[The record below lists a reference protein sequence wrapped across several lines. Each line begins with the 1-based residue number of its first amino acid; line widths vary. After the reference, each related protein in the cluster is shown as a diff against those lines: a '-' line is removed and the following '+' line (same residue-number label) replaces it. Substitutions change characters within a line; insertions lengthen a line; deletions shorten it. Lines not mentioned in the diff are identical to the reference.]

1 MPGALPAAEV
11 LAEAIAM
18 TGSGERLGPVVDL
31 QPRGAEEPEWAWVQT
46 GITDSDVR
54 LVPLSGASYHEGGLV
69 VAVSSAQVDRS
80 PRHPAGT
87 DLTAAAREA
96 LARHYEVPLDESRP
110 AATGAAPSVAPT
122 ITPDVATEI
131 VPEIAPEIAPASP
144 EHANGPTPVRTAPAP
159 EPRPEPAPEPRPTA
173 AGGPDGL
180 AARALSVVRA
190 AVALLRRR

>member
-1 MPGALPAAEV
+1 
-11 LAEAIAM
+11 M

-31 QPRGAEEPEWAWVQT
+31 QPRGPEEPEWAWVQT

-87 DLTAAAREA
+87 DLTAAEREA

-110 AATGAAPSVAPT
+110 AATGGTPAVAPT
-122 ITPDVATEI
+122 ITPDVTRAAAEHVARPTGDGEAASASA
-131 VPEIAPEIAPASP
+131 APDV
-144 EHANGPTPVRTAPAP
+144 TPVRTAPAP
-159 EPRPEPAPEPRPTA
+159 EPRREPAPEPRPTA
-173 AGGPDGL
+173 ADGPDGL